1 MAPGGVWGRQPRRGQ
16 RHPADDH
23 PRAAHTAERKY
34 APMRT
39 HYYRTKSVQLFR
51 WVLFGSVET
60 CLLRF
65 LCQYCFTLRV
75 TLDRAFGRVQCA
87 QGKAT
92 ATFKRI
98 SFEGM
103 E

>member
-39 HYYRTKSVQLFR
+39 YIYRTKSVQLLR
-51 WVLFGSVET
+51 WVLFW
-60 CLLRF
+60 
-65 LCQYCFTLRV
+65 LCGNLACCDSCVNTLSHCV
-75 TLDRAFGRVQCA
+75 IL
-87 QGKAT
+87 
-92 ATFKRI
+92 
-98 SFEGM
+98 
-103 E
+103 